1 MLEILLGS
9 FQGSNFG
16 IWALFL
22 ILILCGLGLPVP
34 EDVVLISA
42 GMVAGEGGQSWIQT
56 SVLMWFGVMAGDSLT
71 FLIGRHFGVRLLA
84 SRWALRFFPATKQ
97 AKARGMFERYGS
109 TVLFIARFLPG
120 LRAPLFASAGAM
132 HVPYIKFAVLDGS
145 AALISAPVFV
155 WLGHWLWV
163 NFHEDLEQ
171 LSSVLAR
178 THSYS
183 LWIALVLVVVSIVA
197 TLLWRRFWRK
207 KSASKT
213 QSANT

>member
-1 MLEILLGS
+1 MFEIFLGS
-9 FQGSNFG
+9 LEASNFG
-16 IWALFL
+16 IWALFI

-34 EDVVLISA
+34 EDIILISA
-42 GMVAGEGGQSWIQT
+42 GMVAAESGQSWAHT
-56 SVLMWFGVMAGDSLT
+56 SILMWFGVMAGDSLT

-84 SRWALRFFPATKQ
+84 SKWALRIFPATKQ

-109 TVLFIARFLPG
+109 MVMFVGRFLPG
-120 LRAPLFASAGAM
+120 LRAPLFASSGAM
-132 HVPYIKFAVLDGS
+132 HVPYLKFALLDGA

-163 NFHEDLEQ
+163 EFHEDLEE

-183 LWIALVLVVVSIVA
+183 FWIALILVATSIIV
-197 TLLWRRFWRK
+197 TLLWRCFWRK
-207 KSASKT
+207 KSAAKAGDPLS
-213 QSANT
+213 